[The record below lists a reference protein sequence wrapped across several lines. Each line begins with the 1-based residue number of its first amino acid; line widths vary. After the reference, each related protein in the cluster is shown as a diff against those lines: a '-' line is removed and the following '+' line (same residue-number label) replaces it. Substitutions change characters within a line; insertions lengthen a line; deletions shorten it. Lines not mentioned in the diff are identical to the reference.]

1 MAHGPVVPTHIA
13 RFVTGALFALC
24 ACHATESRPHLDAK
38 RVDAALETYADIAA
52 ATYTDAAQAWDAC
65 QHAIALLLVAP
76 SPATLSAAR
85 QAWLQARV
93 PYEQTEAFRFYGG
106 PIDEM
111 ELQINTWPIDETFI
125 EANSGQRQ
133 GIIDDL
139 ERYPDLNTELLMRL
153 NGAEGET
160 SISTGYH
167 AVEFLLWG
175 SDESATGPGARPY
188 TDFVEHPG
196 ERLVP
201 RRRRYLGLASALLGR
216 QLDALSAA
224 WRPGLG
230 TGQYRAKF
238 LALPKEQALGYVL
251 KGMGTLSG
259 PELARERITVPYET
273 RDPQNE
279 QSCFSDSTQADIVN
293 AALGVQN
300 LCAGRYAR
308 RSGAPVSGL
317 GVCALFDASGRDLRT
332 KIDAGVRAARAIP
345 APFDRAIADS
355 DAGPGRKA
363 IARAIAALE
372 AQTTALEQV
381 AAKYGL
387 SAREQARGP
396 R

>member
-1 MAHGPVVPTHIA
+1 MAHGPLAPTHSA

-24 ACHATESRPHLDAK
+24 ACHATESRPRLDPK
-38 RVDAALETYADIAA
+38 RVHAALETYADIAA

-65 QHAIALLLVAP
+65 QHAMTLLLVAP
-76 SPATLSAAR
+76 SPGTLSAAR

-93 PYEQTEAFRFYGG
+93 PYEQSEAFRFYGG
-106 PIDEM
+106 PIDEV
-111 ELQINTWPIDETFI
+111 ELQVNTWPIDETYI
-125 EANSGQRQ
+125 EANTGQRA
-133 GIIDDL
+133 GIIDDMQ
-139 ERYPDLNTELLMRL
+139 RYPDLNAELLERL

-175 SDESATGPGARPY
+175 RPESAIGPGARPY
-188 TDFVEHPG
+188 TDFVERPG
-196 ERLVP
+196 DRLVQ
-201 RRRRYLGLASALLGR
+201 RRRRYLALASMLLGR

-224 WRPGLG
+224 WRSGLG

-238 LALPKEQALGYVL
+238 LALPNELALGYVL

-279 QSCFSDSTQADIVN
+279 QSCFSNSTQADIVN

-300 LCAGRYAR
+300 LCMGHYAR
-308 RSGAPVSGL
+308 QNGAPVTGL
-317 GVCALFDASGRDLRT
+317 GVCALFDASGRELRK
-332 KIDAGVRAARAIP
+332 KIDASVRAARAIP
-345 APFDRAIADS
+345 APFDRAIAQS

-363 IARAIAALE
+363 VAQAIAALE
-372 AQTTALEQV
+372 AQTTAIEQV
-381 AAKYGL
+381 AAKYKL
-387 SAREQARGP
+387 SAREQARGAK
-396 R
+396 